1 MARPLRIEY
10 ENACYHITSRGN
22 ERKPIYLEE
31 KDYYKFLDI
40 LSQLPQRFGVIIHGY
55 VLMDNHYHLL
65 LETPLANIT
74 KTIHFL
80 NATYS
85 GYFNRKY
92 GRVGH
97 LFQGRYN
104 GILIDKN
111 NYLLAVS
118 RYIHLNPVNSRL
130 VDRPED
136 YQYSSYS
143 QYTGMRKTNSWLTT
157 EWILGQF
164 SDDLVNVYTRYQAFV
179 EEGVA
184 NDDNPL
190 KELKAGTILGGD
202 DFVDKV
208 KNRIGLI
215 RHREIPQSKDLS
227 VTRTYEE
234 ILTMISVMFG
244 ISKEEILIPGRR
256 NSIARKVS
264 IYLLRKHTHLKNI
277 EISQCFG
284 VGYTAVSQV
293 SLRLRKEMEENPSLR
308 SVVQDLE
315 GQLSE

>member
-31 KDYYKFLDI
+31 KDYYKFLDL

-55 VLMDNHYHLL
+55 VLMANHYHLL
-65 LETPLANIT
+65 LETPLTNMA
-74 KTIHFL
+74 KTIHYL

-97 LFQGRYN
+97 LFQGRYK

-111 NYLLAVS
+111 QYLLAVS
-118 RYIHLNPVNSRL
+118 RYIHLNPLKSKL
-130 VDRPED
+130 SDRPED
-136 YQYSSYS
+136 YLYSSYS
-143 QYTGMRKTNSWLTT
+143 SYIGIRKTDSWLTT
-157 EWILGQF
+157 EWVLGQF
-164 SDDLVNVYTRYQAFV
+164 SDDLVNAHAGYQAFV
-179 EEGVA
+179 EEGLA
-184 NDDNPL
+184 KEDNPL
-190 KELKAGTILGGD
+190 KDLKAGFILGGD

-208 KNRIGLI
+208 KNRVGLI
-215 RHREIPQSKDLS
+215 RHREIPQSKDLC

-234 ILTMISVMFG
+234 ILTMVSVMFG
-244 ISKEEILIPGRR
+244 VGKEEILIPGER
-256 NSIARKVS
+256 NNFARKVS
-264 IYLLRKHTHLKNI
+264 IYLLRKYTHLKNM
-277 EISQCFG
+277 EIAQGFG

-293 SLRLRKEMEENPSLR
+293 SLRLRKEMEENPSLK
-308 SVVQDLE
+308 SVVQGLE